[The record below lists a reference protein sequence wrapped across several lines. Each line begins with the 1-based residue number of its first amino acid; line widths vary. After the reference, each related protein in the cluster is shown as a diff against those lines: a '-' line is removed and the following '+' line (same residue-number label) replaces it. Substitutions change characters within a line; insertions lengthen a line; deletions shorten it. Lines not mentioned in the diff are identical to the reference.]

1 MVIVKKKKNGG
12 EVLLS
17 VIIFGSFRFL
27 SKKSNQT
34 EIEPKPV
41 QTDRFRFGFLGQK
54 PVQTGL
60 TRFFRLDSFWLV
72 FFPVWLGFF
81 PDWVRFGFF
90 GLRLIKPKP
99 NQSVFSKF

>member
-1 MVIVKKKKNGG
+1 VVIVKKKKKKDGG
-12 EVLLS
+12 EVLLR

-41 QTDRFRFGFLGQK
+41 QT
-54 PVQTGL
+54 GL
-60 TRFFRLDSFWLV
+60 TRFFRFDSFWLV